1 MIFKFVFV
9 GRICKEKWV
18 LHMIRVFEKI
28 MFDKKF
34 TISLD
39 IFWQS
44 WDAINPLLKFA
55 STYPDQ
61 INYHWF
67 KDKSIIYKYR
77 ANCHFVLMPSIFL
90 ETFGLSCLDA
100 YAHWKPVIWFDK
112 WWLSDLLIDRYKV
125 PYHFWMFDIDSEI
138 DSLYNTC
145 IKSINNFNISDYDS
159 DVLRCKKIYNNH
171 SQVNWIK
178 LFIER
183 ISSLYKVHI
192 WWQKSVDVFSKNILF
207 ISDYTVR
214 FWWIESLVDDMIL
227 ALWSS
232 WFIVNQWI
240 SPINKNFMRSA
251 WFILSFFNIFAAL
264 SLFYKVNK
272 NNNDILFFHS
282 ILRFIWW
289 LPLFVLWFHPSK
301 KVLMIHDL
309 WLMHPYPSLV
319 VNEEQLIFAR
329 NLTNYLQAGY
339 ACQKTWLFANI
350 TMIWKYIL
358 SSLIRL
364 VLKKNIDIY
373 FVPSSFMVIHIQRW
387 LWTWNHV
394 INVIPHFV
402 KKH

>member
-1 MIFKFVFV
+1 
-9 GRICKEKWV
+9 
-18 LHMIRVFEKI
+18 MIRVFEKI
-28 MFDKKF
+28 MLDKKF

-44 WDAINPLLKFA
+44 WDALNPLLKFV
-55 STYPDQ
+55 STYPNQ
-61 INYHWF
+61 IKYNWF
-67 KDKSIIYKYR
+67 KDKSIIYEYR

-100 YAHWKPVIWFDK
+100 YAHWKPVIWFNK

-145 IKSINNFNISDYDS
+145 INSMNNFNIFEYDS
-159 DVLRCKKIYNNH
+159 DVLECKKIYDSH
-171 SQVNWIK
+171 SQSNWIE
-178 LFIER
+178 LFIES
-183 ISSLYKVHI
+183 IFSLYTVHT
-192 WWQKSVDVFSKNILF
+192 WWQKPANVFSKSILF

-227 ALWSS
+227 ALWLS
-232 WFIVNQWI
+232 WFVINQWI
-240 SPINKNFMRSA
+240 SPINKSFMRSV
-251 WFILSFFNIFAAL
+251 WFILSFFNIFATL
-264 SLFYKVNK
+264 SLLYKVNK
-272 NNNDILFFHS
+272 SKNDILFFHS

-289 LPLFVLWFHPSK
+289 LPLFVLWFHSSK
-301 KVLMIHDL
+301 KILMIHDM

-319 VNEEQLIFAR
+319 VSEEQLIFTR

-339 ACQKTWLFANI
+339 VCQKTWLFANI
-350 TMIWKYIL
+350 AMTWKYIL
-358 SSLIRL
+358 CSFLRL

-387 LWTWNHV
+387 LWTWKHV

-402 KKH
+402 KKY